1 MNIIKKIKAKAEDNA
16 HNEGVTLAFLGDS
29 VTQGCF
35 ELYKKE
41 GNIVETVF
49 DKRHSYEAYVFEI
62 LCMLYPS
69 VTLNI
74 INAGIS
80 GDRASSGVE
89 RVERDVLSHKP
100 DLTVVCY
107 GLNDCA
113 PEKTDLERY
122 ITSLG
127 SIFDKLKDGGG
138 DIIFMTPN
146 MMNTKISPHLT
157 DKDYIDIAE
166 IKAKLQ
172 NDGTLDLYVDA
183 AKKLC
188 GERKIPVCDCYS
200 LWKKLHHGGVDTTEL
215 LANKINHPTRDMNKL
230 FAYELVRTMF
240 DETEQDFAKTIFTA

>member
-41 GNIVETVF
+41 GNVVETVF
-49 DKRHSYEAYVFEI
+49 DKRYSYEAYVFEI
-62 LCMLYPS
+62 FCMLYPS

-80 GDRASSGVE
+80 GDRACSGAE

-113 PEKTDLERY
+113 PEKTSLEEY

-127 SIFDKLKDGGG
+127 NIFDKLKDSRC

-166 IKAKLQ
+166 RKAKLQ
-172 NDGTLDLYVDA
+172 NDGILDLFVDE

-188 GERKIPVCDCYS
+188 NERKIPVCDCYS
-200 LWKKLHHGGVDTTEL
+200 LWKKLYHGGVDTTEL
-215 LANKINHPTRDMNKL
+215 LANKINHPTREMNKL
-230 FAYELVRTMF
+230 FAYELVKTMF
-240 DETEQDFAKTIFTA
+240 EETK